1 MIYFRKTVQQ
11 GAYNPETGDYADST
25 GEEVGRLAAVSAT
38 SIETM
43 RAVFG
48 EVRDRQRPV
57 PRGLPVSPAENR
69 RLRTGEVRG
78 GILMKVKLEGLTA
91 LTQGLNKRA
100 DLSEVKAIVMKNGD
114 QLNRRMKRQTTAS
127 FKKGYTTG
135 QTARSINTEIYDG
148 GLTAVVE
155 PGTHYSPYVEYGT
168 RFMKAEP
175 FVRPAFEEQA
185 QIFCNDLDALVR

>member
-1 MIYFRKTVQQ
+1 
-11 GAYNPETGDYADST
+11 
-25 GEEVGRLAAVSAT
+25 
-38 SIETM
+38 
-43 RAVFG
+43 
-48 EVRDRQRPV
+48 
-57 PRGLPVSPAENR
+57 
-69 RLRTGEVRG
+69 
-78 GILMKVKLEGLTA
+78 MKVKLEGLTA

-114 QLNRRMKRQTTAS
+114 QLNRRMKRQTTKS

-135 QTARSINTEIYDG
+135 QTARSINTEIHDG

-168 RFMKAEP
+168 RFMNAEP